1 MYTRHW
7 MTLQTIGS
15 YASKLRPELSA
26 DAFEPARSRL
36 LWIPVHVGIIVLA
49 ATAIARGWVAW
60 PFAFLLSL
68 VIGGSFGGLT
78 FLAHETLHGGV
89 VRGKRLRH
97 LVGWIG
103 FCHFFVSPTLWI
115 AWHNKVHHGNAGS
128 KTGADPDAYP
138 MLAQYQNSRAVR
150 IVTDTFSLGADHR
163 WGVLSLF
170 FGFTGQSGQVLVTAR
185 KLLGMSASEHRR
197 VIAEVVLAV
206 VLWGT
211 VAVVVGPL
219 AFLFIYGIPLVV
231 ANAVVMAFI
240 LTNHSL
246 SPRTEINDP
255 LANSL
260 SVTTPPLVEWLTLR
274 FGYHV
279 EHHLFPAMSSRH
291 APQVR
296 DLIRAH
302 WPERYQSMPLTDAL
316 IAMTRTGRVYKDDTT
331 LIDPLT
337 GHESPTLA
345 AGVASALPA
354 PIRPRVASPRGKPA
368 AASLSFDLHE

>member
-1 MYTRHW
+1 
-7 MTLQTIGS
+7 MTLQTIGY
-15 YASKLRPELSA
+15 YARELKPKLSA
-26 DAFEPARSRL
+26 DAFDPAHSRL
-36 LWIPVHVGIIVLA
+36 LWIPVHVTIIALA
-49 ATAIARGWVAW
+49 GAAIARGWVAW
-60 PFAFLLSL
+60 PVAILLSF

-78 FLAHETLHGGV
+78 FLGHEALHGGV

-103 FCHFFVSPTLWI
+103 FSHFLVSPLLWV

-138 MLAQYQNSRAVR
+138 TLAEYENSRAVR
-150 IVTDTFSLGADHR
+150 IVTDTFSLGDDHR
-163 WGVLSLF
+163 WGALSLF

-185 KLLGMSASEHRR
+185 KLLGMSAAEHRR
-197 VIAEVVLAV
+197 AIAEVVLAL

-211 VAVVVGPL
+211 VAVLVGPL
-219 AFLFIYGIPLVV
+219 AFLFIYGIPLLI
-231 ANAVVMAFI
+231 ANAIVMAFI

-246 SPRTEINDP
+246 SPRTDINDP

-260 SVTTPPLVEWLTLR
+260 SVTTPRLVEWLTLR

-296 DLIRAH
+296 ELIRAQ
-302 WPERYQSMPLTDAL
+302 WPDRYQSMPLTAAL
-316 IAMTRTGRVYKDDTT
+316 VAMSRTGRVYKDATT
-331 LIDPLT
+331 LLDPRT
-337 GHESPTLA
+337 GRESQTLA
-345 AGVASALPA
+345 AGVEYVPPSARTRVSSRA
-354 PIRPRVASPRGKPA
+354 PKPA
-368 AASLSFDLHE
+368 FTLTP